1 MGGRGVPFHPEAGT
15 AMQLAKARIATY
27 KGSKPVFDQPTR
39 LLVQGIVLDSLI
51 IAPQPV
57 TPGWVHT
64 SLMAVGGLVKW
75 ALTTGESLDR
85 EHLLSARTR
94 GRFVNIALAH
104 MTDQARRNYRCR
116 LDLIATALSGTPI
129 TPTVDKPAA
138 FLEAVEPH
146 TDAQVADLWLWVNG
160 QRPASRRDRLAS
172 SLILGLGMG
181 LRASEIVTVRREDI
195 TIDRATA
202 TGAIVG
208 VHALITDTRGGTR
221 TVTCTATWEQRLA
234 EWVDGVEPGHRV
246 NTPWRREAT
255 TARMLQSSLA
265 NAQHTVTPPVW
276 FSARSLRNTWL
287 VGHLTAGTPVPT
299 LLDAAGIESIEALK
313 AYLPWVPVLT
323 GTGRAEVLRGG
334 TAPFTGDQTGDQTGD
349 TDPVGGAL

>member
-1 MGGRGVPFHPEAGT
+1 MGGRGVPFHHEVET
-15 AMQLAKARIATY
+15 ALQMAKARIATY
-27 KGSKPVFDQPTR
+27 KGSKPVFDSDTR
-39 LLVQGIVLDSLI
+39 LLVHGIVLDSLI

-64 SLMAVGGLVKW
+64 SLMATGGLVKW
-75 ALTTGESLDR
+75 ALNAGEPLTR

-94 GRFVNIALAH
+94 ARFVNLGLAH

-116 LDLIATALSGTPI
+116 LDLVTTALSGVPVI
-129 TPTVDKPAA
+129 PTSTAPVAA
-138 FLEAVEPH
+138 LEAVEPH
-146 TDAQVADLWLWVNG
+146 TDADIAGLWLWVNG
-160 QRPASRRDRLAS
+160 QRPATRRDRLVS
-172 SLILGLGMG
+172 SLILGLGLG
-181 LRASEIVTVRREDI
+181 LRASEIVTLKRDDI
-195 TIDRATA
+195 TIDRAPS
-202 TGAIVG
+202 GAING
-208 VHALITDTRGGTR
+208 VDALVTDTRGGTR
-221 TVTCTATWEQRLA
+221 SVTCTATWEQRLA

-265 NAQHTVTPPVW
+265 IAQHQTPPPVW
-276 FSARSLRNTWL
+276 FSARSLRNSWL

-323 GTGRAEVLRGG
+323 GDRRADVLRAG
-334 TAPFTGDQTGDQTGD
+334 TAPFTGDAHHEQAGES
-349 TDPVGGAL
+349 L

>member
-1 MGGRGVPFHPEAGT
+1 MGGRGVPFHPQAPV
-15 AMQLAKARIATY
+15 AMQMAKTRIGTY

-75 ALTTGESLDR
+75 AVTTGEALDR
-85 EHLLSARTR
+85 DHLLSAQTR
-94 GRFVNIALAH
+94 ARFVNIALAH

-129 TPTVDKPAA
+129 APTVDKPAA

-160 QRPASRRDRLAS
+160 QRPASRRDRLVPA
-172 SLILGLGMG
+172 LILGLGLG
-181 LRASEIVTVRREDI
+181 LRAAEIVTLRRDDI
-195 TIDRATA
+195 TIDRDPS
-202 TGAIVG
+202 GAVSG
-208 VHALITDTRGGTR
+208 VHAVVTDTRGATR
-221 TVTCTATWEQRLA
+221 TVTCTTTWEQRLA
-234 EWVDGVEPGHRV
+234 EWVEGVEPGHLV
-246 NTPWRREAT
+246 NTKWRTEAT

-265 NAQHTVTPPVW
+265 IAQHRTTPPVW

-287 VGHLTAGTPVPT
+287 VGHITAGTPVPT

-323 GTGRAEVLRGG
+323 GLDRAAVLRTG
-334 TAPFTGDQTGDQTGD
+334 TAPYSGDQTGDQSGD
-349 TDPVGGAL
+349 ADVAGGSL